1 MANDSKRSRRRLKVP
16 ETATKGEVITIKC
29 LAEHEMQTG
38 RRRDPET
45 GELIPRFL
53 IERLECHY
61 NGNRVF
67 FADWFNG
74 VSTNPY
80 LRFKV
85 KAIESGTIE
94 ISWIENDGNKTTAS
108 AEIEVSPA

>member
-1 MANDSKRSRRRLKVP
+1 MANDSKRTRRRLKVP
-16 ETATKGEVITIKC
+16 ETAKKGEVITIKC
-29 LAEHEMQTG
+29 LAEHKMQTG

-67 FADWFNG
+67 LPTGSMAFQQILILD
-74 VSTNPY
+74 S
-80 LRFKV
+80 R
-85 KAIESGTIE
+85 
-94 ISWIENDGNKTTAS
+94 
-108 AEIEVSPA
+108 